1 MLSLF
6 PSVSILIHLRVSTK
20 EISSFLVC
28 YQYVQIRFLKL
39 VENVDALISCPFMI
53 QFVLV

>member
-20 EISSFLVC
+20 ENSSFLVC